1 MSAAWALL
9 GLSEYETKG
18 FSRAFSHLQRA
29 RELGNTPELAHTA
42 DYHLALLFNLRGEFE
57 KAQTLLSKLVLA
69 GVNSEDVQVGLG
81 LSLLRVPLLPAQLD
95 PSKDALVHDAGNVGG
110 LLAHSE
116 QDRAD
121 LAFRDLLTKYPRV
134 PFAHYAYGTALA
146 SRGKEEAAEAQ
157 FQEETTVTPDSGLAY
172 MQWAFLEFRS
182 QHYAAALP
190 LARNGVKLAP
200 TSSMAHYVLGSILLA
215 QGDTSASIPALET
228 ARRLAPASP
237 EVRYSLSR
245 AYGKAGRSEESRR
258 ERTEFARLQSNT
270 APTGSNSG
278 ESDPPANDAATTQA
292 DHR

>member
-1 MSAAWALL
+1 
-9 GLSEYETKG
+9 
-18 FSRAFSHLQRA
+18 
-29 RELGNTPELAHTA
+29 
-42 DYHLALLFNLRGEFE
+42 
-57 KAQTLLSKLVLA
+57 
-69 GVNSEDVQVGLG
+69 
-81 LSLLRVPLLPAQLD
+81 
-95 PSKDALVHDAGNVGG
+95 
-110 LLAHSE
+110 
-116 QDRAD
+116 
-121 LAFRDLLTKYPRV
+121 V

-172 MQWAFLEFRS
+172 MEWAFLEFRS

-258 ERTEFARLQSNT
+258 ERTEFARLQSKT
-270 APTGSNSG
+270 APTGSNGG
-278 ESDPPANDAATTQA
+278 ESDPPANDAPTTQA